1 MAGRAE
7 AGGREEHRRGRLKM
21 KKARLIKKE
30 SRPQVEGEREPAPQ
44 AAAPAVKR
52 SRREMVA
59 DWLEQRSRRPDP
71 RQAFA
76 ALFAPPRTS

>member
-1 MAGRAE
+1 
-7 AGGREEHRRGRLKM
+7 M

-30 SRPQVEGEREPAPQ
+30 SQPPVEMRQKTARQAP
-44 AAAPAVKR
+44 PPVVKR

-59 DWLEQRSRRPDP
+59 DWLEQRRRRPDP

-76 ALFAPPRTS
+76 ALFVPPQTL